1 MEPVHVKEALSF
13 FDRVHLFAIQNKR
26 DESLQHEIEGIINM
40 VEDITI
46 RSKRQTSK
54 FFFSLLCVSYIMF
67 MLYCSSRVEGV
78 CILNIAYFLILLVRK
93 YLQIM
98 F

>member
-1 MEPVHVKEALSF
+1 MESVHVKEALSF

-54 FFFSLLCVSYIMF
+54 FFFFFVKCF
-67 MLYCSSRVEGV
+67 LYHVYAV
-78 CILNIAYFLILLVRK
+78 
-93 YLQIM
+93 LQ
-98 F
+98 FKS